1 MKALTIV
8 LDDETYHELELNAGS
23 SAPAAVGL
31 VAAQMI
37 AYAIETDELPAGS
50 AV

>member
-8 LDDETYHELELNAGS
+8 VSDEMYQQLEMEAGES
-23 SAPAAVGL
+23 TPAAVGL

-37 AYAIETDELPAGS
+37 EYAIETDDLG
-50 AV
+50 AVPGV